1 MKGKIMSAMKQPKG
15 YGQGSNAKAPAG
27 VNASDSTGERSG
39 MIKNGIAMGKADN
52 ISPDKKFD
60 GGRSS
65 GICYTHTR
73 GGK

>member
-1 MKGKIMSAMKQPKG
+1 MSAMKQPKG

-27 VNASDSTGERSG
+27 VNASDSTGERHG

-52 ISPDKKFD
+52 ISPDKQFN
-60 GGRSS
+60 GGRTS
-65 GICYTHTR
+65 GVCYTHTR